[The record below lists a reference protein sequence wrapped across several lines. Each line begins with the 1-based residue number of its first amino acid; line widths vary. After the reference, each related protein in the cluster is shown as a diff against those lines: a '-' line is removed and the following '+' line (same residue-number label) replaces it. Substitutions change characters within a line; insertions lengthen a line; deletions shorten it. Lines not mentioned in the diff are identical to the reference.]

1 MNRKKIGEER
11 PRLLDKYPVIDGGTV
26 LFGARVKAAR
36 EKAGLTHEQVVRAM
50 GKNNQAAYFLMRL
63 EEGRADPQTGYLA
76 RLAVVLGVTLRDLY
90 GAPKTE
96 LSPDGAEVAEAIAEL
111 DPEARGHFL
120 GMLAAL
126 ERSGK

>member
-26 LFGARVKAAR
+26 QFGGRVKAAR

-63 EEGRADPQTGYLA
+63 EEGRADPQTGYVA
-76 RLAVVLGVTLRDLY
+76 RLAVVLGVSLRDLY
-90 GAPKTE
+90 GAPKSE
-96 LSPDGAEVAEAIAEL
+96 LSPNGAEVAEAIAEL
-111 DPEARGHFL
+111 DPEVRGHFL
-120 GMLAAL
+120 GMLAAMG
-126 ERSGK
+126 RANK

>member
-11 PRLLDKYPVIDGGTV
+11 PRLLDNYPVIDGGTV
-26 LFGARVKAAR
+26 MFGARVKAAR
-36 EKAGLTHEQVVRAM
+36 KKAGLTHEQVVRAM

-96 LSPDGAEVAEAIAEL
+96 LSHEGAEVAEAIAEL
-111 DPEARGHFL
+111 DPESRGHFL

-126 ERSGK
+126 GRPGK

>member
-26 LFGARVKAAR
+26 QFGGRVRAAR
-36 EKAGLTHEQVVRAM
+36 EAAGLTHEQVALAL
-50 GKNNQAAYFLMRL
+50 GNKKGSAYFLMRL

-76 RLAVVLGVTLRDLY
+76 RLADVLGVSLRDLY

-96 LSPDGAEVAEAIAEL
+96 LSHEGAEVAEAIAQL

-126 ERSGK
+126 GRAVK